1 MEKITTVGIDLAKQV
16 MAVCAMDAEGRMV
29 MRKVLRREQL
39 LRWASAQPSCVM
51 AMEACGGAHYW
62 ARELTQQG
70 HTVRIIAA
78 EFVQAFRK
86 SGKNDA
92 NDAEAIC
99 TAARQPNMRFV
110 AMKSVEQ
117 QAALCVHRLRQGLVE
132 ERTAVINRL
141 RGLLTEFGV
150 VAPLSPEKLRRELAR
165 CQDPDDLR
173 LPATVRQLVGDQVMA
188 LDQLDARLAS
198 YAAMIAA
205 QAQQSEMAQR
215 LQTIAGVGPTTA
227 AAMVA
232 TVSDANDFRN
242 GRQFAA
248 WLGLTPRQ
256 HSTGSKTRLGRI
268 TKRGDAQQTRPH
280 DLGVTDQRR
289 RVRWTAVSTTHCVT
303 KQHVQPYDC
312 AKGQCDNRSDRR
324 LQTQTNLT
332 AAAKA
337 NERMWSKRAV
347 SIVARASITAPRS
360 DIELQSVLRYCSVNF
375 AL

>member
-16 MAVCAMDAEGRMV
+16 MAVCAMDAGGRMV
-29 MRKVLRREQL
+29 MRKVLRRDRL
-39 LRWASAQPSCVM
+39 LRWTGALPSCVM

-92 NDAEAIC
+92 NDAEAIA
-99 TAARQPNMRFV
+99 TAARQPTMRFV
-110 AMKSVEQ
+110 AVKSVQQ
-117 QAALCVHRLRQGLVE
+117 QAVLCVHRLRQGVME

-150 VAPLSPEKLRRELAR
+150 VAPLSPEKLRRELAL

-173 LPATVRQLVGDQVMA
+173 LPVTVRQLVGDQVIA

-198 YAAMIAA
+198 YAETIAA
-205 QAQQSEMAQR
+205 QAQQSEIARR

-227 AAMVA
+227 AAIVA
-232 TVSDANDFRN
+232 TVGQPQEFHN

-248 WLGLTPRQ
+248 WLGLVPKQ
-256 HSTGSKTRLGRI
+256 HSTGGKTRLGRI
-268 TKRGDAQQTRPH
+268 TKRGDAYLRTLLILGARSTLQSALRKPPEGRHRLQQWIVAV
-280 DLGVTDQRR
+280 LGRIGYHKTLVAIANKHARIIWALL
-289 RVRWTAVSTTHCVT
+289 V
-303 KQHVQPYDC
+303 
-312 AKGQCDNRSDRR
+312 KGEAFDVRR
-324 LQTQTNLT
+324 LAQH
-332 AAAKA
+332 
-337 NERMWSKRAV
+337 AV
-347 SIVARASITAPRS
+347 
-360 DIELQSVLRYCSVNF
+360 
-375 AL
+375 

>member
-1 MEKITTVGIDLAKQV
+1 MEKVTTVAIDLAKQV
-16 MAVCAMDAEGRMV
+16 MAVHAVDKEGRMV
-29 MRKVLRREQL
+29 MRKVLRRDQQ
-39 LRWASAQPSCVM
+39 LRWTAALPSCVL
-51 AMEACGGAHYW
+51 AMEACGGAYYW
-62 ARELTQQG
+62 ARELTGQG

-99 TAARQPNMRFV
+99 TAVRQPTMRFV
-110 AMKSVEQ
+110 ALKSVEQ

-132 ERTAVINRL
+132 ERTALINRL

-173 LPATVRQLVGDQVMA
+173 LPANVRQLVGDQGSA
-188 LDQLDARLAS
+188 LDALEQRLAA
-198 YAAMIAA
+198 YAEQIAA
-205 QAQQSEMAQR
+205 QARGSEVAKR

-242 GRQFAA
+242 GRQFSA

-256 HSTGSKTRLGRI
+256 HSTGGKTRLGRL
-268 TKRGDAQQTRPH
+268 TRRGDAYLRTLLI
-280 DLGVTDQRR
+280 LG
-289 RVRWTAVSTTHCVT
+289 
-303 KQHVQPYDC
+303 
-312 AKGQCDNRSDRR
+312 AKSALQAALRKPPAARHR
-324 LQTQTNLT
+324 LQQ
-332 AAAKA
+332 
-337 NERMWSKRAV
+337 W
-347 SIVARASITAPRS
+347 IVA
-360 DIELQSVLRYCSVNF
+360 VLGRVGYHKTLVAIANKHARVIW
-375 AL
+375 ALLVKGEDFDVQRLTPKVVATV